1 MKEFSFRNVNDIDLY
16 IGGLSEI
23 PVKGGIVGPT
33 FACILAN
40 QFKDLKRGD
49 RFYYENGPSPTAFT
63 LDQLAEIKKISMS
76 RIMCDNV
83 DVSQIQP
90 NVFIQPKASLK

>member
-1 MKEFSFRNVNDIDLY
+1 
-16 IGGLSEI
+16 LSEN
-23 PVKGGIVGPT
+23 PERGAIVGPT

-40 QFKDLKRGD
+40 QFKDLKKGD
-49 RFYYENGPSPTAFT
+49 RFFYENGPSPIAFT
-63 LDQLAEIKKISMS
+63 LDQLAEIKKVSMS
-76 RIMCDNV
+76 KIMCDNV